1 MKAAFNSQS
10 IDYSQRAAVPKRF
23 IVNLRNIFGKLAFG
37 FTKSF
42 FCTKFAPS
50 MTKKQLFLIYILSLL
65 MGSTALKAQ
74 TAVPEWGVPFDF
86 PLLLSGN
93 FGELRSNH
101 FHGGLDFKTQG
112 KVGKP
117 LLAIA
122 DGYISKVTV
131 TPGGYG
137 NALYITHDNGYTS
150 VHGHLDR
157 FLPEIARLV
166 HEKQYAEQSFVV
178 TLEFGPEEFRV
189 RQGEIVAY
197 AGNTGYSFGPHLH
210 MEIRTTDTNE
220 PIDPLPFYK
229 DKIADNIAPKATHI
243 MVYGASPSAL
253 SQGEGTSERI
263 EIKVTSESPLLG
275 RGGGGLIYAWGR
287 IGTAISANDYMDGT
301 TNNYGVRYIRL
312 YVDDKL
318 VSHSDVDRFA
328 FDEDLLI
335 NSWTDFAERRYSG
348 RWYMRSTIAEH
359 NPLRML
365 HANEQRGWVTID
377 EERDYHFRYELED
390 LHGNTSEYRFVV
402 RGKRMPVATTL
413 RNYRYSMDATRANR
427 FYVAGVELWMP
438 ENTMFEDVDLEYNV
452 IPSDTDQADIY
463 QFSTQPIPLK
473 QSAELTLPVLLNEG
487 INSKKLFVARVNGNQ
502 RTYCGGT
509 YKYGRITAN
518 IRELGTYTV
527 CVDTIAPR
535 IVPTGETTWKKR
547 GVVTFRIEDG
557 ETGIRN
563 YRGKIDGKWVLFK
576 YSSKNARLWCDL
588 KAEGIKTGNH
598 KIEIE
603 VEDMRRN
610 VRTFT
615 MSCKL

>member
-1 MKAAFNSQS
+1 MSGAA
-10 IDYSQRAAVPKRF
+10 
-23 IVNLRNIFGKLAFG
+23 LAQE
-37 FTKSF
+37 
-42 FCTKFAPS
+42 APE
-50 MTKKQLFLIYILSLL
+50 F
-65 MGSTALKAQ
+65 
-74 TAVPEWGVPFDF
+74 GVPFDF

-137 NALYITHDNGYTS
+137 NALYIVHDNGYTS

-166 HEKQYAEQSFVV
+166 HEKQYQEQSFVV
-178 TLEFGPEEFRV
+178 TLEFGPEEYRV
-189 RQGEIVAY
+189 RQGDIVAY

-229 DKIADNIAPKATHI
+229 DKIVDNIAPRATHI
-243 MVYGASPSAL
+243 MVYGAKN
-253 SQGEGTSERI
+253 EG
-263 EIKVTSESPLLG
+263 KVTVPTQ
-275 RGGGGLIYAWGR
+275 RGITQVDGKIIFNFQFSILNLTAWGR

-301 TNNYGVRYIRL
+301 TNNYGVRYVRL
-312 YVDDKL
+312 YVDDRL
-318 VSHSDVDRFA
+318 VSHSDVDRFS

-335 NSWTDFAERRYSG
+335 NSWTDYAERRRSG
-348 RWYMRSTIAEH
+348 HWYMRSPIAEH

-365 HANEQRGWVTID
+365 HASEERGWVTID

-390 LHGNTSEYRFVV
+390 LYGNLTTYRFVV
-402 RGKRMPVATTL
+402 RGARMELPCRVP
-413 RNYRYSMDATRANR
+413 NYFYRMDAARANR
-427 FYVAGVELWMP
+427 FYAAGVELWVP
-438 ENTMFEDVDLEYNV
+438 EETLFEDVDLDYDV
-452 IPSDTDQADIY
+452 TPSDTDEADIY
-463 QFSTQPIPLK
+463 QFSSQPTPLK
-473 QSAELTLPVLLNEG
+473 QSAEVTLPVHLKDDLRG
-487 INSKKLFVARVNGNQ
+487 KKLYVARVDGNQ
-502 RTYCGGT
+502 RIYCGGT
-509 YKYGRITAN
+509 YEYGYITAK

-527 CVDTIAPR
+527 CVDTIAPK
-535 IVPTGETTWKKR
+535 ITPLGESTWKKR
-547 GVVTFRIEDG
+547 GVVAFRIADG
-557 ETGIRN
+557 ETGIRS
-563 YRGKIDGKWVLFK
+563 YRGKIDGQWVLFQ

-588 KAEGIKTGNH
+588 KAEGIAPGTH
-598 KIEIE
+598 EIEVE

-610 VRTFT
+610 VRTLAIDC
-615 MSCKL
+615 SL

>member
-1 MKAAFNSQS
+1 MSGAALQ
-10 IDYSQRAAVPKRF
+10 
-23 IVNLRNIFGKLAFG
+23 
-37 FTKSF
+37 
-42 FCTKFAPS
+42 
-50 MTKKQLFLIYILSLL
+50 
-65 MGSTALKAQ
+65 AQ
-74 TAVPEWGVPFDF
+74 TTPEFGVPFDF

-112 KVGKP
+112 VTGKP

-157 FLPEIARLV
+157 FLPEIASRV
-166 HEKQYAEQSFVV
+166 HEKQYREQSFVV

-189 RQGEIVAY
+189 KQGEVVAY

-210 MEIRTTDTNE
+210 MEIRTTETNE

-229 DKIADNIAPKATHI
+229 DKIVDNIAPRATHI
-243 MVYGASPSAL
+243 MIYGASPSVISQAKLLSPDESEAVATNAPFAL
-253 SQGEGTSERI
+253 AQGEGTSERI

-301 TNNYGVRYIRL
+301 TNNYGVRYVRL
-312 YVDDKL
+312 YVDNKL

-328 FDEDLLI
+328 FSEDRLI
-335 NSWTDFAERRYSG
+335 NSWTDYHVQRSTG

-359 NPLRML
+359 NDLRML
-365 HANEQRGWVTID
+365 HADDSKGWVTID

-390 LHGNTSEYRFVV
+390 LYGNTSVYRFVV
-402 RGKRMPVATTL
+402 RGQRMELPCRVPNYFYRMRAS
-413 RNYRYSMDATRANR
+413 RNNR
-427 FYVAGVELWMP
+427 FCANGFELWIP
-438 ENTMFEDVDLEYNV
+438 QGQLFEDVDLDYNV
-452 IPSDTDQADIY
+452 IPSDTDQTDIY
-463 QFSTQPIPLK
+463 QLTESRIPLRK
-473 QSAELTLPVLLNEG
+473 SAEITLPVIPKGNVDT
-487 INSKKLFVARVNGNQ
+487 KKLYVARVDGN
-502 RTYCGGT
+502 RRIYSGGT
-509 YKYGRITAN
+509 YKCGRITAN
-518 IRELGTYTV
+518 ISELASYTV
-527 CVDTIAPR
+527 CVDTIAPK
-535 IVPTGETTWKKR
+535 ITPIGETSWKKR
-547 GVVTFRIEDG
+547 GVVTFRIADT
-557 ETGIRN
+557 ETGIRS

-588 KAEGIKTGNH
+588 KAEGIGPGLH
-598 KIEIE
+598 KVEIE

-610 VRTFT
+610 VRTLVLDC
-615 MSCKL
+615 SL